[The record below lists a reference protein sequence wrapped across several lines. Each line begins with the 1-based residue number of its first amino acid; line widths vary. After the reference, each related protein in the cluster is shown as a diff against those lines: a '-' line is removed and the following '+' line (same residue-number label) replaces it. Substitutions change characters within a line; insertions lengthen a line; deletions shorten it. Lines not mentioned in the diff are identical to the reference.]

1 MTREAKS
8 YVVIRVAFVFIAVE
22 VMLPFQCKITTRI
35 LDALVLA
42 IETGA
47 PIYVE
52 KYIVEQFFQN
62 LVANPNEILINKMP
76 IQDMS
81 LAELN
86 EELRI
91 AVEDEA
97 YEEAAKIRDEIN
109 RRREAGTTGEA
120 TNIPPDFPF

>member
-1 MTREAKS
+1 MK
-8 YVVIRVAFVFIAVE
+8 
-22 VMLPFQCKITTRI
+22 P
-35 LDALVLA
+35 
-42 IETGA
+42 
-47 PIYVE
+47 
-52 KYIVEQFFQN
+52 

-109 RRREAGTTGEA
+109 RRREAGTAGEA

>member
-1 MTREAKS
+1 
-8 YVVIRVAFVFIAVE
+8 
-22 VMLPFQCKITTRI
+22 
-35 LDALVLA
+35 
-42 IETGA
+42 
-47 PIYVE
+47 
-52 KYIVEQFFQN
+52 
-62 LVANPNEILINKMP
+62 MP

-109 RRREAGTTGEA
+109 RRREAGTAGEA